1 MRRFGSLASWLAL
14 ALALLSPALP
24 ARAADPGTID
34 EFRRLSL
41 AGKGYPVAART
52 VKLNRLELELASG
65 TVTPIVTAGGER
77 LGLFFEGT
85 GKLLMRVT
93 DPHAVAVF
101 AENARLADNRLTVGP
116 DNIRDEF
123 QRLVLLSGKPVL
135 DELLA
140 GEASVAT
147 GAGSNDALAR
157 MLAGIDRSETGF
169 EHLAAEARFNDTG
182 GQYIYAEVEGG
193 PVRLGYVYDRVR
205 FNYEGLF
212 TFVQPPGYDFRFVR
226 RVVTQDLEA
235 KAVVPFTLV
244 KASLAVDTPDNRSGS
259 ITSTLGLRMDRE
271 GIRILPFNLINN
283 RDPKSDAWNST
294 RNVLTVKR
302 VADGSGRELP
312 FSHRYDELVVD
323 LGAAPKSGAEVTLTV
338 ETTGEIF
345 TDPSGERS
353 DNYIDLFSINW
364 FPVPQSIGG
373 NRFTF
378 DLSLRTKKP
387 FRPVASGDTVSMR
400 EAGDHFV
407 LQSTSATPVM
417 QVAVFAGK
425 YKTKEVAAGTHKVT
439 AYAYAMGRDQDLQQL
454 AEMSAAF
461 LQLYEKMLG
470 PYPWQELDLVEVP
483 TFALF
488 GISPPG
494 VAILTTRSF
503 RPKSDQMEQ
512 SQSNADVS
520 SLVAHEIAHQWFGHK
535 AWPMYLSEDR
545 WLAESLAEYASGLA
559 MGVAIQNTK
568 TSTARITDFKEML
581 GIWRGYAD
589 LAKDKASIAGAY
601 KLSGDLADDYR
612 YYLLYCRGPLVLHQL
627 RTLIGDERYMAI
639 MRKYLD
645 RANFGP
651 VTTADLAKAASEVL
665 GQDMGWYF
673 DQWIDQPGTP
683 EIKVET
689 RVEPAA
695 GGGFQLAVRLT
706 QPAGASFKK
715 IHVPLILEFPGGRKA
730 VKLPFQERP
739 VQDFTFPL
747 DAEPTKVTVDPGKN
761 SLASFK

>member
-1 MRRFGSLASWLAL
+1 MRRFGSLVPWPCLV
-14 ALALLSPALP
+14 LALLSTALP
-24 ARAADPGTID
+24 ARAADSGTID
-34 EFRRLSL
+34 EFRRLAL
-41 AGKGYPVAART
+41 AARGYPVAAKT
-52 VKLNRLELELASG
+52 VRLNRLELELTSG
-65 TVTPIVTAGGER
+65 NVTPIVTPGGER
-77 LGLFFEGT
+77 LGLFFEGA

-93 DPHAVAVF
+93 EPHALAVF

-116 DNIRDEF
+116 DNVRDEF

-140 GEASVAT
+140 GEAAAAT
-147 GAGSNDALAR
+147 GAGSNEALAR

-169 EHLAAEARFNDTG
+169 DHLAAEARFNDTG

-212 TFVQPPGYDFRFVR
+212 TFVQPPGYDFRFIR

-235 KAVVPFTLV
+235 KALVPFTLV
-244 KASLAVDTPDNRSGS
+244 KATLAIDTPDNRSGS

-271 GIRILPFNLINN
+271 GIRVLAFDLINN

-302 VADGSGRELP
+302 VTDATGRELP
-312 FSHRYDELVVD
+312 FSHRYDELLVD
-323 LGAAPKSGAEVTLTV
+323 LGAAPGAGAEVTLTV
-338 ETTGEIF
+338 ESAGEIF
-345 TDPSGERS
+345 TDPSGERN
-353 DNYIDLFSINW
+353 DNYIDLFSIAW
-364 FPVPQSIGG
+364 FPQPQSIAA

-387 FRPVASGDTVSMR
+387 FRPVASGDTVSLR
-400 EAGDHFV
+400 EEGDHFL
-407 LQSTSATPVM
+407 LQTTSTTPVH

-425 YKTKEVAAGTHKVT
+425 YKAKEVAAGSRKVT
-439 AYAYAMGRDQDLQQL
+439 AYAYAMGRDKDLQQL

-461 LQLYEKMLG
+461 LQLYEKMFG

-503 RPKSDQMEQ
+503 RPKSDQMGQ

-520 SLVAHEIAHQWFGHK
+520 ALVAHEIAHQWFGHK

-559 MGVAIQNTK
+559 LGVALQSTK
-568 TSTARITDFKEML
+568 ESTARITDFKEML
-581 GIWRGYAD
+581 GIWRGYAE
-589 LAKDKASIAGAY
+589 LAEDKASIAGAY
-601 KLSGDLADDYR
+601 RLAGDLADDYR

-627 RTLIGDERYMAI
+627 RTLIGDERYLAI
-639 MRKYLD
+639 MKKYLD
-645 RANFGP
+645 RANIGP
-651 VTTADLAKAASEVL
+651 VETADLAKAASEVL

-673 DQWIDQPGTP
+673 EQWIQRAGTP
-683 EIKVET
+683 EIKVDT
-689 RVEPAA
+689 RIEKSAA
-695 GGGFQLAVRLT
+695 SPQLVVRLT
-706 QPAGASFKK
+706 QPEGAAFKK
-715 IHVPLILEFPGGRKA
+715 IHVPLILEYAGGRKG
-730 VKLPFQERP
+730 VKLAFQEKP

-761 SLASFK
+761 SLAHYK

>member
-1 MRRFGSLASWLAL
+1 MRRLGFTVSWFLLALVLASLLPPAL
-14 ALALLSPALP
+14 A
-24 ARAADPGTID
+24 ADAGTID
-34 EFRRLSL
+34 EFRQLSL
-41 AGKGYPVAART
+41 AAKGFPVAARS
-52 VKLNRLELELASG
+52 VKLNRLELELVSG
-65 TVTPIVTAGGER
+65 TVTPIVTASGER
-77 LGLFFEGT
+77 LGIYFEGD

-93 DPHAVAVF
+93 DPQSLAVF
-101 AENARLADNRLTVGP
+101 AENTRLADNRLTVGP
-116 DNIRDEF
+116 DNVRDEF

-140 GEASVAT
+140 GETAGTT
-147 GAGSNDALAR
+147 GAGSKDALDR

-169 EHLAAEARFNDTG
+169 DHLAAEARFNDTG
-182 GQYIYAEVEGG
+182 GQYVYAEVEGG

-212 TFVQPPGYDFRFVR
+212 TFFRPPGYDFRFIR
-226 RVVTQDLEA
+226 RVVTQDLES
-235 KAVVPFTLV
+235 KAVVPFTLQ

-259 ITSTLGLRMDRE
+259 ITSTLELRMERD
-271 GIRILPFNLINN
+271 GIRILPFDLINN
-283 RDPKSDAWNST
+283 RDHKSNAWNST

-302 VADGSGRELP
+302 VTDASGRELP
-312 FSHRYDELVVD
+312 FSHRYNELVVD
-323 LGAAPKSGAEVTLTV
+323 LGMAPKSGAVVTLTV
-338 ETTGEIF
+338 ETAGEIF

-353 DNYIDLFSINW
+353 DNYIDLFSIDW
-364 FPVPQSIGG
+364 FPVPQSIGA

-387 FRPVASGDTVSMR
+387 FRPVASGDTVSMK
-400 EAGDHFV
+400 EEGDYFV
-407 LQSTSATPVM
+407 LQSKSATPVM

-425 YKTKEVAAGTHKVT
+425 YKTKEIAAGSHKVT
-439 AYAYAMGRDQDLQQL
+439 AYAYAMGRDQDLQRL

-461 LQLYEKMLG
+461 LQLYEKMFG
-470 PYPWQELDLVEVP
+470 PYPWQEFDLVEVP

-520 SLVAHEIAHQWFGHK
+520 ALVAHEIAHQWFGHK

-559 MGVAIQNTK
+559 MGVALQNTK
-568 TSTARITDFKEML
+568 TSTARITDFKQML

-589 LAKDKASIAGAY
+589 LAEDKASIAGASE
-601 KLSGDLADDYR
+601 LSGDLADDYR

-627 RTLIGDERYMAI
+627 RTMIGDERYLTI
-639 MRKYLD
+639 MRKFLD
-645 RANFGP
+645 TANFGP
-651 VTTADLAKAASEVL
+651 ATTADLAKAASDVL
-665 GQDMGWYF
+665 GQDMSWYF
-673 DQWIDQPGTP
+673 DQWVEEPGTP
-683 EIKVET
+683 EIKVDT
-689 RVEPAA
+689 KVEPAA
-695 GGGFQLAVRLT
+695 AGGYQLVVRLT
-706 QPAGASFKK
+706 QPAGAAFKK
-715 IHVPLILEFPGGRKA
+715 LHVPLILEFPGGRKA
-730 VKLPFQERP
+730 VKLPFQEKP

-747 DAEPTKVTVDPGKN
+747 DAEPTKVLVDPGKN
-761 SLASFK
+761 SLATFK